1 MSEIIQ
7 IKPRWQ
13 ITIPKSARDALAVH
27 EGEYLAAEI
36 RGRSLI
42 LKPMSPVRVSG
53 KPHPAT
59 ALKEAAGAVS
69 IGGNA
74 LEDAKKL
81 YE

>member
-13 ITIPKSARDALAVH
+13 ITIPKEAREALAIH
-27 EGEYLAAEI
+27 EGEHLTAEI
-36 RGRSLI
+36 RGRSLV
-42 LKPMSPVRVSG
+42 LKPMRSVQVIG
-53 KPHPAT
+53 KAHPAT
-59 ALKEAAGAVS
+59 ALKEAAGTVC

-74 LEDAKKL
+74 LEDSKKL

>member
-1 MSEIIQ
+1 MSEIVQ

-13 ITIPKSARDALAVH
+13 ITLPKGAREALAVE

-42 LKPMSPVRVSG
+42 LKPMRSVQVRG
-53 KPHPAT
+53 KAHSAAT
-59 ALKEAAGAVS
+59 LKNAAGALS

>member
-1 MSEIIQ
+1 MGEIVQ
-7 IKPRWQ
+7 IKSRWQ
-13 ITIPKSARDALAVH
+13 ITLPKGARDALSVS

-36 RGRSLI
+36 RGGSLI
-42 LKPMSPVRVSG
+42 LKPMRSG
-53 KPHPAT
+53 LISAKAHSAA
-59 ALKEAAGAVS
+59 ALKNAAGAVS